1 VERAEAFLTVGCRF
15 VHGVQTLQACCISAA
30 AIQLRRNT
38 MRHMKENP
46 MGLAPFTEADFVLSQ
61 DKRDEITAGLT
72 PAQKK
77 MVEHWMDLH
86 EVINRGDWD
95 GMDRFFNTETMTYD
109 NPNRPDLGT
118 YHVWKTSPQGLYKTF
133 PPSIYRTLK
142 AWGRGEDEICVLC
155 HHHGKHTGGPYM
167 GVQPT
172 GNDLNVLWFSWL
184 RFRDGK
190 IDHIYSIS
198 DVLTMLKDLEVIKV
212 PQPVDPYK

>member
-1 VERAEAFLTVGCRF
+1 
-15 VHGVQTLQACCISAA
+15 
-30 AIQLRRNT
+30 
-38 MRHMKENP
+38 M
-46 MGLAPFTEADFVLSQ
+46 MGGLPAFTESDFVLST
-61 DKRDEITAGLT
+61 DKRAEITAGLT
-72 PAQKK
+72 PKQTK

-95 GMDRFFNTETMTYD
+95 GMDAFFNTDTMTYD

-118 YHVWKTSPQGLYKTF
+118 YSVWKTSPQGLYTTF

-167 GVQPT
+167 GVKPT
-172 GNDLNVLWFSWL
+172 GNELNVVWFSWL
-184 RFRDGK
+184 RFRDDK

-198 DVLTMLKDLEVIKV
+198 DVYSMLIDLEVIEA

>member
-1 VERAEAFLTVGCRF
+1 
-15 VHGVQTLQACCISAA
+15 
-30 AIQLRRNT
+30 
-38 MRHMKENP
+38 
-46 MGLAPFTEADFVLSQ
+46 MGLAPFTEADFVLSAET
-61 DKRDEITAGLT
+61 RAEITAGLT
-72 PAQKK
+72 DSQAY
-77 MVEHWMDLH
+77 MVNHWMDLH

-95 GMDRFFNTETMTYD
+95 GMDAFFNTDT
-109 NPNRPDLGT
+109 
-118 YHVWKTSPQGLYKTF
+118 TF

-142 AWGRGEDEICVLC
+142 AWGRGDDEICVLC

-172 GNDLNVLWFSWL
+172 GNELNVLWFSWL

>member
-1 VERAEAFLTVGCRF
+1 
-15 VHGVQTLQACCISAA
+15 
-30 AIQLRRNT
+30 
-38 MRHMKENP
+38 
-46 MGLAPFTEADFVLSQ
+46 MGLAPFTEADFVLSPE
-61 DKRDEITAGLT
+61 KRAEITAGLT
-72 PAQKK
+72 EAQRT

-95 GMDRFFNTETMTYD
+95 GMDAFFNTDTMTYD

-133 PPSIYRTLK
+133 PPSVYRTLK

-167 GVQPT
+167 SVQPT
-172 GNDLNVLWFSWL
+172 GNELNVLWFSWL
-184 RFRDGK
+184 RFRNGK

-198 DVLTMLKDLEVIKV
+198 DVLTMLKDLEVIQV